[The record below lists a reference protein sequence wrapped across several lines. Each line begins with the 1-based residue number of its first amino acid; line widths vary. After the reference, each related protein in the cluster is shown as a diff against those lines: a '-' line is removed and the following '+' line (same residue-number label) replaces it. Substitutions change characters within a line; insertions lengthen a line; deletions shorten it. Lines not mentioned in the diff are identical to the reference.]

1 MSRSRVIFHMDM
13 DAFYA
18 SVEQRDDP
26 SLKGRPVIVGSPPDQ
41 RGVVCAASY
50 EARKF
55 GVRSAMPS
63 ATAGRLCPQ
72 GVFLRPAMDKYRA
85 ESRRIMRIVA
95 ETGAVIEQMSVDEAY
110 LDMTA
115 VVDRAGLR
123 VRLRGATEAD
133 TKLYQAVPLAKGL
146 QARIRAER
154 GLTTSIGIATNKL
167 LAKLGSDFNKP
178 FGLTMISER
187 DKVAFLRPIS
197 VRDIYGVG
205 KVTEQMLHEAGLK
218 TVGDVQDYQGN
229 LRALLGSFGAAL
241 ACYARGE
248 DDRPV
253 ETSDTIKS
261 ISAEHTFLKDTGD
274 KRVIAKILR
283 EQAKEIAE
291 RLERKDLNAH
301 TVQVKVRYSDFTTLT
316 RQVTTEDPVIQEE
329 AIFRVAAHLLK
340 KENLVSQPLRLIGL
354 GVSSLNERTNEQLG
368 LGLRV

>member
-1 MSRSRVIFHMDM
+1 MGRPRVIFHMDM

-26 SLKGRPVIVGSPPDQ
+26 DLKGRPVIVGSPPDQ

-72 GVFLRPAMDKYRA
+72 GVFLRPSMDKYRA

-123 VRLRGATEAD
+123 YYMRGETEAD
-133 TKLYQAVPLAKGL
+133 TKLFQAVPLAKEL
-146 QARIRAER
+146 QARIHEER
-154 GLTTSIGIATNKL
+154 NLTTSIGIAANKL

-178 FGLTMISER
+178 QGITLIPDR
-187 DKVAFLRPIS
+187 DKELFLRPIS

-205 KVTEQMLHEAGLK
+205 QVTEQALKEAGLK
-218 TVGDVQDYQGN
+218 TVGDVQDYKGN
-229 LRALLGSFGAAL
+229 LRSLLGSFGVAL
-241 ACYARGE
+241 ARYARGE

-253 ETSDTIKS
+253 ETDEGVKS
-261 ISAEHTFLKDTGD
+261 VSAEHTFLKDTGD
-274 KRVIAKILR
+274 KRAIAKILR

-291 RLERKDLNAH
+291 RLDHKELNAH

-316 RQVTTEDPVIQEE
+316 RQVTTEDAIAAAD
-329 AIFRVAAHLLK
+329 AIFRLGAHLLK

-354 GVSSLNERTNEQLG
+354 GVSSLSERTNEQMGLALG
-368 LGLRV
+368 V

>member
-1 MSRSRVIFHMDM
+1 MGRSRVIFHLDM

-26 SLKGRPVIVGSPPDQ
+26 QLKGRPVIVGSPPNQ

-72 GVFLRPAMDKYRA
+72 GVFLRPSMDKYRA
-85 ESRRIMRIVA
+85 ESRRIMKIVS

-110 LDMTA
+110 LDMTT

-123 VRLRGATEAD
+123 FFLRGSTEAD
-133 TKLYQAVPLAKGL
+133 TRLFQAVPLAKEL
-146 QARIRAER
+146 QARIRSER
-154 GLTTSIGIATNKL
+154 DLTTSIGIAANKL

-178 FGLTMISER
+178 SGLTLIPER
-187 DKVAFLRPIS
+187 DKELFLRPIS

-205 KVTEQMLHEAGLK
+205 KVTEQALNEAGLK
-218 TVGDVQDYQGN
+218 TVGDVQDYKGN
-229 LRALLGSFGAAL
+229 LRSLLGSFGAAL
-241 ACYARGE
+241 AQYARGD
-248 DDRPV
+248 DDRRV
-253 ETSDTIKS
+253 ETDEGVKS
-261 ISAEHTFLKDTGD
+261 VSAEHTFLKDTGD
-274 KRVIAKILR
+274 KRVIAKILK
-283 EQAKEIAE
+283 EQAKEISE
-291 RLERKDLNAH
+291 RLDRKDLIAH

-316 RQVTTEDPVIQEE
+316 RQVTTQDAIVTSD
-329 AIFRVAAHLLK
+329 AIFRLGAHLLK

-354 GVSSLNERTNEQLG
+354 GVSSLNERSGEQMGLALG
-368 LGLRV
+368 M

>member
-1 MSRSRVIFHMDM
+1 MGRSRVIFHLDM

-26 SLKGRPVIVGSPPDQ
+26 ELKGRPVIVGSPTNQ

-85 ESRRIMRIVA
+85 ESHKIMKIVA

-123 VRLRGATEAD
+123 YFMRGGTEAD
-133 TKLYQAVPLAKGL
+133 TKLFQAVPLAKQL
-146 QARIRAER
+146 QTRIRDER
-154 GLTTSIGIATNKL
+154 NLTTSIGIAANKL

-178 FGLTMISER
+178 HGITLIPER
-187 DKVAFLRPIS
+187 DKALFLRPIS

-205 KVTEQMLHEAGLK
+205 KVTEQALKEAGLR
-218 TVGDVQDYQGN
+218 TVGDVQDYKGN
-229 LRALLGSFGAAL
+229 LRSLLGSFGVAL
-241 ACYARGE
+241 AHYARGE

-253 ETSDTIKS
+253 ETDEGVKS
-261 ISAEHTFLKDTGD
+261 VSAEHTFLKDTGD
-274 KRVIAKILR
+274 KRVIAKILKD
-283 EQAKEIAE
+283 QAKEIAE
-291 RLERKDLNAH
+291 RLDRKELNAH
-301 TVQVKVRYSDFTTLT
+301 TIQVKVRYSDFTTLT
-316 RQVTTEDPVIQEE
+316 RQVTTEDAVITAD
-329 AIFRVAAHLLK
+329 AIFRLGAHLLK

-354 GVSSLNERTNEQLG
+354 GVRSLSERTSEQM
-368 LGLRV
+368 GLRLGV

>member
-1 MSRSRVIFHMDM
+1 M

-26 SLKGRPVIVGSPPDQ
+26 ELKGRPVIVGSPPNQ

-55 GVRSAMPS
+55 GVRSALPS

-85 ESRRIMRIVA
+85 ESRQIMKIVA

-115 VVDRAGLR
+115 VVDRTGLR
-123 VRLRGATEAD
+123 SPLRGATEAD
-133 TKLYQAVPLAKGL
+133 TRLFQAVPLAKAL
-146 QARIRAER
+146 QARIREER
-154 GLTTSIGIATNKL
+154 DLTTSIGIASNKL
-167 LAKLGSDFNKP
+167 LAKLGSDYNKP
-178 FGLTMISER
+178 NGLTLITER
-187 DKVAFLRPIS
+187 DKEQFLRPIP

-205 KVTEQMLHEAGLK
+205 KVTEQSLKEAGLK
-218 TVGDVQDYQGN
+218 TVGDVQDYRGN
-229 LRALLGSFGAAL
+229 LRSLLGSFGVAL
-241 ACYARGE
+241 AHYARGE

-253 ETSDTIKS
+253 ETDEGVKS

-274 KRVIAKILR
+274 KRVIARILKD
-283 EQAKEIAE
+283 QAKEISE
-291 RLERKDLNAH
+291 RLDRKDLIAH

-316 RQVTTEDPVIQEE
+316 RQVTTEDAVI
-329 AIFRVAAHLLK
+329 AAGVIFRLAAHLLK

-354 GVSSLNERTNEQLG
+354 GVSSLRERTNEQMGLALG
-368 LGLRV
+368 V